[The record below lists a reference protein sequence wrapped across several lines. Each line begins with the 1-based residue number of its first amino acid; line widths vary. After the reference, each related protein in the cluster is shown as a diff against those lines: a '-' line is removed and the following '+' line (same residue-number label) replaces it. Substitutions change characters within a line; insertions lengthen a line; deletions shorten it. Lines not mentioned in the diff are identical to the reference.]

1 MSRCIDCTWLCELA
15 HVMDHSP
22 RESREDVNF
31 VKKNPT
37 TNTNN
42 KRIEVEVNDG
52 SSIKMAAASSAVY
65 RIRRRKVMWAV
76 EWDQRY
82 EAPMASSVAAT
93 GASLQVFSTLSVSMI
108 HYLVSSRTTVEPRR
122 LHYLLPIPHT
132 PRPNTNEI
140 MYSTRAQTY
149 CLGFEVSLRRQI
161 PEHLLHDVLTLKQID
176 KP

>member
-1 MSRCIDCTWLCELA
+1 
-15 HVMDHSP
+15 
-22 RESREDVNF
+22 
-31 VKKNPT
+31 
-37 TNTNN
+37 
-42 KRIEVEVNDG
+42 
-52 SSIKMAAASSAVY
+52 
-65 RIRRRKVMWAV
+65 MWAV

-82 EAPMASSVAAT
+82 EAPRASSVAAT
-93 GASLQVFSTLSVSMI
+93 GASLQVFSTLSVPMI

-132 PRPNTNEI
+132 PRLNTNEI

>member
-1 MSRCIDCTWLCELA
+1 M
-15 HVMDHSP
+15 
-22 RESREDVNF
+22 
-31 VKKNPT
+31 
-37 TNTNN
+37 
-42 KRIEVEVNDG
+42 
-52 SSIKMAAASSAVY
+52 MAAASSAVY
-65 RIRRRKVMWAV
+65 RIRRRKVMWVV

-122 LHYLLPIPHT
+122 LHCLLPIPHT

-176 KP
+176 KSQTLIVQMCRITGLPTRKVRSRCTKLLF